1 MHDIDTM
8 YLTKKDLA
16 KSLNV
21 SLSTIDRRL
30 KELPHY
36 KWGNKPQSRVVFVA
50 REVRDY
56 FDSNYSVNKK
66 GRVSK
71 MILPFIVL
79 GYNNDLSEKEETL
92 TV

>member
-1 MHDIDTM
+1 MKFMHDIDTM
-8 YLTKKDLA
+8 YSTKKDLA

-66 GRVSK
+66 RESQ
-71 MILPFIVL
+71 
-79 GYNNDLSEKEETL
+79 
-92 TV
+92 

>member
-1 MHDIDTM
+1 MYVKVSDAVSLSEKSFYRMKFMNDIDTM

-66 GRVSK
+66 RESQ
-71 MILPFIVL
+71 
-79 GYNNDLSEKEETL
+79 
-92 TV
+92 